1 MMGTTKRG
9 TGKSS
14 KTPARRTVR
23 KKKPK
28 VVLKTKSVVIMA
40 SSIIA
45 VCILVLGLTFILS
58 RLPSPSESKMSETA
72 WKKAPADQP
81 IEEVEIRDI
90 AEPEKDAQ
98 IKSEPAKNSEEKSK
112 EKTKPQA
119 ESNSQKENK
128 SSSKAQDEEKVPVNS
143 NREKKFEEKSVKA
156 QEKIQEKSQD
166 KTEAQKGLAQASQ
179 REVQKNTQVQQPQEQ
194 SHSAQKDAAQL
205 QKQDRVASV
214 KVTPSPQIQEIPKKL
229 FDIPQAKAGARIC
242 FVIDDAGSSA
252 ANVKRYTSLP
262 FPITIAVLPRLAQSA
277 ECAQAVRSSGKEL
290 ILHQPMQAHDYPD
303 GRTPN
308 PGPGA
313 ILPDMDSFEVAR
325 TIKANLDSLGG
336 GVKGFNN
343 HEGSLMT
350 ENYVKMSAVVEV
362 AMERGIYFLDSR
374 TTSSSAVPQVALER
388 DVSYLARFAP
398 FLDNEVNRAS
408 MLEMLYKGLEV
419 ANKNGYA
426 VMIGH
431 VDKSVN
437 VLPQLLSD
445 IYPYLVQ
452 AGYRI
457 TVPSKL

>member
-1 MMGTTKRG
+1 MSLMGTTKRG

-72 WKKAPADQP
+72 WKKAPAGQP

-90 AEPEKDAQ
+90 AEPEKEAQ
-98 IKSEPAKNSEEKSK
+98 IKSEPAKKSEEKSK

-128 SSSKAQDEEKVPVNS
+128 STADTSTEEKATANS
-143 NREKKFEEKSVKA
+143 KGEKESGEKPVKA
-156 QEKIQEKSQD
+156 QKKAQD

-262 FPITIAVLPRLAQSA
+262 FPITIAVLPKLAQSA

-343 HEGSLMT
+343 HEGSLIT

-388 DVSYLARFAP
+388 DVSYLARLAP